1 MLINP
6 SVNCWTSQETQ
17 TGVQVVLP
25 SKKRL
30 LTLLWFAF
38 WLLVWGYATGHVI
51 YLWAVMTYGSTLDL
65 LNIPP
70 LDNAGVN
77 YALLMG
83 MICIFPFVVILLGMG
98 GIVLYSLLWQ
108 IAGREIIEVRN
119 DNLAIT
125 RQIFNWK
132 TTKEYSL
139 KTDIKLRLNTE
150 KPSSVD
156 TIRGV
161 RKLLGKNGIIAFAY
175 EAKTFRF
182 VLEIDETEAMQIITE
197 IQKHLPNQ
205 KTG

>member
-1 MLINP
+1 MNSP
-6 SVNCWTSQETQ
+6 VNRWTSQETQ
-17 TGVQVVLP
+17 AGVQVVLP

-30 LTLLWFAF
+30 LTLLWFVF
-38 WLLVWGYATGHVI
+38 WLSAWGYATGHVI
-51 YLWAVMTYGSTLDL
+51 YLWTVMTYGSTLDL

-119 DNLAIT
+119 ENLAIT

-139 KTDIKLRLNTE
+139 KNDIKLRLNAE
-150 KPSSVD
+150 KPNSVD

-161 RKLLGKNGIIAFAY
+161 RKLLGKNGIIAFDY
-175 EAKTFRF
+175 EANTLRF
-182 VLEIDETEAMQIITE
+182 GLEIDETQAMQIISE
-197 IQKHLPNQ
+197 IQKYLPNQ
-205 KTG
+205 NTG

>member
-1 MLINP
+1 MNSP
-6 SVNCWTSQETQ
+6 VNRWTSQETQ
-17 TGVQVVLP
+17 AGVQVVLP

-30 LTLLWFAF
+30 LTLLWFVF
-38 WLLVWGYATGHVI
+38 WLSAWGYATGHVI
-51 YLWAVMTYGSTLDL
+51 YLWTVMTYGSTLDL

-83 MICIFPFVVILLGMG
+83 MICIFPFVVILLRMG

-119 DNLAIT
+119 ENLAIT

-139 KTDIKLRLNTE
+139 KNDIKLRLNAE
-150 KPSSVD
+150 KPNSVD
-156 TIRGV
+156 TIRGF
-161 RKLLGKNGIIAFAY
+161 RKLLGKNGIIAFDY
-175 EAKTFRF
+175 EANTLRF
-182 VLEIDETEAMQIITE
+182 GLEIDETEAMQIISE
-197 IQKHLPNQ
+197 IQKYLPNQ
-205 KTG
+205 NTG